1 MSHLSASVPVAL
13 RFVERTAREIA
24 SRSFIGRAAGVR
36 DAKTL
41 ASLKTAL
48 STEAEHMVFDVA
60 DPRAL
65 VKRCVSELR
74 ATRFGKRGIFLIE
87 TGHGIVGYVDIRQVR
102 EEGAEEFASFDL
114 AIRKQYWGNGLG
126 SRLLALAEQWAE
138 ERKLRF
144 IIISVATQNDRAR
157 ALYARLGYS
166 ICDTV
171 RTEGNTEVAA
181 TEAYIMGRMIM
192 KTDRPRPGS
201 ILEVRSS
208 VTPLE
213 HSRLL
218 TGCPQLC

>member
-24 SRSFIGRAAGVR
+24 SRRFIARAAGVW
-36 DAKTL
+36 DAKAL
-41 ASLKTAL
+41 AFLKIAL
-48 STEAEHMVFDVA
+48 STEAEYMVFDVA

-74 ATRFGKRGIFLIE
+74 DSKLGERGVFVME
-87 TGHGIVGYVDIRQVR
+87 TAQTLVGYINIRQVR
-102 EEGAEEFASFDL
+102 DEGADEFASFDL
-114 AIRKQYWGNGLG
+114 AIRKEYWGNGLG

-192 KTDRPRPGS
+192 KTNRPRPGS

>member
-1 MSHLSASVPVAL
+1 M
-13 RFVERTAREIA
+13 
-24 SRSFIGRAAGVR
+24 
-36 DAKTL
+36 
-41 ASLKTAL
+41 KTAL

-60 DPRAL
+60 DHRVL
-65 VKRCVSELR
+65 VRRCLSELR
-74 ATRFGKRGIFLIE
+74 DSKLGERGIFVME
-87 TGHGIVGYVDIRQVR
+87 TAHTLVGYVNVRQVV

-138 ERKLRF
+138 ERKMRF

-181 TEAYIMGRMIM
+181 MEAYIMGRMIM
-192 KTDRPRPGS
+192 EPDRPRPGS
-201 ILEVRSS
+201 VLEVRSA
-208 VTPLE
+208 VAPLKHGRPPE
-213 HSRLL
+213 
-218 TGCPQLC
+218 GCPQLC